1 VEALVSFAH
10 EQGGRRIES
19 SMERI
24 APMTIAT
31 ESARMQHVYDFATL
45 DRVPSGPTSAR
56 VAPRRLLSGDTLE
69 TAKSSTIGAALFGE
83 HLIMAL
89 AGQAR
94 GSGAKAHT
102 HPNEQFNLILQGTML
117 ADIAGDRVFA
127 PAGTLQH
134 TPTLVVHTGVACPD
148 EDLVFLA
155 MKDTRHGIVG
165 PPVDGK
171 HDGPLYLPG
180 FGKRAAEP
188 CLSTAQTMEE
198 SARKHAP
205 ARVRYVYPLD
215 ALASGQGP
223 DSAKVEWHAKLPLAP
238 DARGALVSGERL
250 HIGLIELPARGVVQR
265 HRHGSEQFIYVLRGT
280 LDVEMDGSAH
290 RVAARSAIHVP
301 AEMAHEVTAGAAGT
315 HYLVLKNKTYGIEPV
330 AS

>member
-1 VEALVSFAH
+1 MSLV
-10 EQGGRRIES
+10 
-19 SMERI
+19 
-24 APMTIAT
+24 T
-31 ESARMQHVYDFATL
+31 ESARMQYVYDFATL
-45 DRVPSGPTSAR
+45 DRVPEGPTSAR

-117 ADIAGDRVFA
+117 ADIAGDRIFA

-134 TPTLVVHTGVACPD
+134 TPTASVHTGAACPD

-180 FGKRAAEP
+180 FGKRADEP
-188 CLSTAQTMEE
+188 RLSTAQTIEE
-198 SARKHAP
+198 SARTHAP
-205 ARVRYVYPLD
+205 PRVRYVYPIDSLGPSTQRPD
-215 ALASGQGP
+215 SAQVESQATLALASN
-223 DSAKVEWHAKLPLAP
+223 
-238 DARGALVSGERL
+238 ARGASVSGDRL
-250 HIGLIELPARGVVQR
+250 HIALIELPANGVVQR
-265 HRHGSEQFIYVLRGT
+265 HRHGSEQFVYVLRGD
-280 LDVEMDGSAH
+280 LDVAMDGSVQH
-290 RVAARSAIHVP
+290 VAVRSAIHIP
-301 AEMAHEVTAGAAGT
+301 AEMAHGITAGATGAR
-315 HYLVLKNKTYGIEPV
+315 YLVLKNKAYGIEPV
-330 AS
+330 AV